1 VAQFLSAVSD
11 AQGRFTFRDILPGKY
26 LQLAYWG
33 PNAPKSRSLAFAKTK
48 PGMGQT
54 VTIDVPEPASISG
67 SFDTKTFPDSGSIA
81 LTRKD
86 DPFHSYQSELAAR
99 QTEFRFENVPPG
111 SYWLSVVL
119 RPERNKDQPAMYT
132 LRPIAA
138 RSLTVEPGGSYK
150 LQFTENDRVKQ

>member
-1 VAQFLSAVSD
+1 MAQFLSAVSD
-11 AQGRFTFRDILPGKY
+11 AQGRFTFRDILPGMY

-54 VTIDVPEPASISG
+54 VTIDVPEPATISG
-67 SFDTKTFPDSGSIA
+67 SFDGTTFPDSGSIA

-86 DPFHSYQSELAAR
+86 DPFLTYRSELATG

-111 SYWLSVVL
+111 GYWLSVVRKL
-119 RPERNKDQPAMYT
+119 ERSKDHPQMFA

-150 LQFTENDRVKQ
+150 VQFTENDRVKQ

>member
-1 VAQFLSAVSD
+1 LSAVSD
-11 AQGRFTFRDILPGKY
+11 AQGRFTFRDVLPGMY

-48 PGMGQT
+48 PGMSQT
-54 VTIDVPEPASISG
+54 VTIDVPAPASVSG
-67 SFDTKTFPDSGSIA
+67 SFNTKTFPESGSIA
-81 LTRKD
+81 LTRND
-86 DPFHSYQSELAAR
+86 DPFHSYQSKLAAG

-111 SYWLSVVL
+111 SYWLSVVHKL
-119 RPERNKDQPAMYT
+119 ERSKDHPEMSV

-150 LQFTENDRVKQ
+150 VQFTESDRVKQ